1 MKKVIPLIISLLLAI
16 AVQAQTLNVVVG
28 SVTYQ
33 FPAEQA
39 GEMTYAD
46 GTTLTILN
54 KAFTLSDI
62 TKMYIDDT
70 TVTDNQVG
78 VVYSGTSA
86 AVTVAGNVAQYRP
99 GTRDHLQVVGNLD
112 RRRVLHVGLV

>member
-54 KAFTLSDI
+54 KAFTLGDI

-86 AVTVAGNVAQYRP
+86 AVTVAGNVAQYITASVS
-99 GTRDHLQVVGNLD
+99 GA
-112 RRRVLHVGLV
+112 HVNIEQSTDLA